1 MKSKVVYVCS
11 ECGYESAKWIGK
23 CPGCGGWNTFAED
36 VVVTSKSSK
45 KVAQSFSVPVKLSTV
60 DTTKDPRI
68 VCGIGELDRVLGGG
82 IVRGSLVLVGGEPGI
97 GKSTILLQLIKS
109 LEENTTFF
117 YVSGE
122 ESEKQLKMRADRL
135 GIQQDFYVLTET
147 DINAAIKHAE
157 TIAPDI
163 LIIDSIQT
171 MYNPDI
177 ASAPG
182 TVSQVRDVTLSLMKL
197 AKERSISVFVVGH
210 VTKDGAL
217 AGPKVLEHMVD
228 CVLYFEGERHQ
239 SHRILRAVKNRFGST
254 NEIGV
259 FEMTGEGLRE
269 VKNPSSMMLEGRP
282 EKTSGSTVICTLEGT
297 RPLLAEVQSLV
308 APTTFPAPRRMTTG
322 ADYNRVNLLIAVLE
336 KRVGLNLS
344 NQDIY
349 VNIVGGMRIDEPAAD
364 LGIICAVASAFK
376 NKDIDPEIALIGE
389 VGLTGE
395 LRAVNQIDKRLNEM
409 KKLGFSMHFESAN
422 GTDLTVGLAE
432 QAVWESAGSKN
443 EKGVPFLPN
452 IPTEEV
458 FTAPHKDKVD
468 GIVYGTKPYVFNGQ
482 LIKNFHVTFKDGK
495 VVEHG
500 ADEGADLL
508 GQLLDTDEG
517 ARHIGEVALVPAS
530 SPINRSGKLFYN
542 TLFDENAACHIAF
555 GDSYPG
561 TTVGGTGLSKEELAA
576 RGMNHS
582 SLHEDVMVGAED
594 SRITGK
600 CRDGRTVQLFENGV
614 WVL

>member
-1 MKSKVVYVCS
+1 MKAKIVYVCS

-23 CPGCGGWNTFAED
+23 CPGCNGWNTFVEEVA
-36 VVVTSKSSK
+36 VTSKASK
-45 KVAQSFSVPVKLSTV
+45 KVAQSFSVPIKLSTV
-60 DTTKDPRI
+60 DTAKDPRI

-109 LEENTTFF
+109 LEQNTSFF

-135 GIQQDFYVLTET
+135 GIRQDFYVLTET

-197 AKERSISVFVVGH
+197 AKEKSISIFVVGH

-259 FEMTGEGLRE
+259 FEMTGEGLCE
-269 VKNPSSMMLEGRP
+269 VKNPSSMMLDGRP

-308 APTTFPAPRRMTTG
+308 APTSFPAPRRMTTG
-322 ADYNRVNLLIAVLE
+322 ADYNRVNMLIAVLE
-336 KRVGLNLS
+336 KRVGQNLS

-376 NKDIDPEIALIGE
+376 NRDIDPDIALIGE

-395 LRAVNQIDKRLNEM
+395 LRAVNQIEKRLNEM
-409 KKLGFSMHFESAN
+409 KKLGFLKCIIPESN
-422 GTDLTVGLAE
+422 KRGLRPPNDLTIYYAKNVG
-432 QAVWESAGSKN
+432 SA
-443 EKGVPFLPN
+443 L
-452 IPTEEV
+452 
-458 FTAPHKDKVD
+458 
-468 GIVYGTKPYVFNGQ
+468 
-482 LIKNFHVTFKDGK
+482 
-495 VVEHG
+495 
-500 ADEGADLL
+500 
-508 GQLLDTDEG
+508 QLL
-517 ARHIGEVALVPAS
+517 
-530 SPINRSGKLFYN
+530 F
-542 TLFDENAACHIAF
+542 
-555 GDSYPG
+555 
-561 TTVGGTGLSKEELAA
+561 
-576 RGMNHS
+576 
-582 SLHEDVMVGAED
+582 
-594 SRITGK
+594 
-600 CRDGRTVQLFENGV
+600 
-614 WVL
+614 

>member
-23 CPGCGGWNTFAED
+23 CPGCGGWNTLAED
-36 VVVTSKSSK
+36 VVVTSSSSK
-45 KVAQSFSVPVKLSTV
+45 KVAQSYSVPVKLSSV

-109 LEENTTFF
+109 LEQNINFF
-117 YVSGE
+117 YISGE

-135 GIQQDFYVLTET
+135 GIRQDFYVLTET

-157 TIAPDI
+157 SISPDI
-163 LIIDSIQT
+163 LIVDSIQT

-197 AKERSISVFVVGH
+197 AKDRGISVFVVGH

-259 FEMTGEGLRE
+259 FEMTGEGLKE

-376 NKDIDPEIALIGE
+376 NKDIDPDIALIGE

-409 KKLGFSMHFESAN
+409 KKLGFSKCIIPQSNKRGLTPPKGLTIYYAKNVGSA
-422 GTDLTVGLAE
+422 L
-432 QAVWESAGSKN
+432 
-443 EKGVPFLPN
+443 
-452 IPTEEV
+452 
-458 FTAPHKDKVD
+458 
-468 GIVYGTKPYVFNGQ
+468 
-482 LIKNFHVTFKDGK
+482 
-495 VVEHG
+495 
-500 ADEGADLL
+500 
-508 GQLLDTDEG
+508 QLL
-517 ARHIGEVALVPAS
+517 
-530 SPINRSGKLFYN
+530 F
-542 TLFDENAACHIAF
+542 
-555 GDSYPG
+555 
-561 TTVGGTGLSKEELAA
+561 
-576 RGMNHS
+576 
-582 SLHEDVMVGAED
+582 
-594 SRITGK
+594 
-600 CRDGRTVQLFENGV
+600 
-614 WVL
+614 

>member
-11 ECGYESAKWIGK
+11 ECGFESAKWIGK

-36 VVVTSKSSK
+36 VVTVSKTSK
-45 KVAQSFSVPVKLSTV
+45 KVAQAYASPVKLSTV
-60 DTTKDPRI
+60 DTTNDPRI
-68 VCGIGELDRVLGGG
+68 VCGISELDRVLGGG

-109 LEENTTFF
+109 LEKDTSFF

-135 GIQQDFYVLTET
+135 NIKQDFYVLTET
-147 DINAAIKHAE
+147 DINSVIKHAE
-157 TIAPDI
+157 SISSDI

-197 AKERSISVFVVGH
+197 AKEKSISIFIVGH

-259 FEMTGEGLRE
+259 FEMTGEGLKE

-308 APTTFPAPRRMTTG
+308 SSTNFPVPRRLTTG
-322 ADYNRVNLLIAVLE
+322 ADFNRVNLLTAVLE

-349 VNIVGGMRIDEPAAD
+349 VNIVGGMKINEPAAD
-364 LGIICAVASAFK
+364 LGIICAIASSFK
-376 NKDIDPEIALIGE
+376 NKDIDPDIALIGE

-395 LRAVNQIDKRLNEM
+395 LRAVNQIDKRISEM
-409 KKLGFSMHFESAN
+409 KKLGFSKCIVPEAN
-422 GTDLTVGLAE
+422 KKGLNAPDGLTVYFAKNVG
-432 QAVWESAGSKN
+432 SA
-443 EKGVPFLPN
+443 L
-452 IPTEEV
+452 
-458 FTAPHKDKVD
+458 
-468 GIVYGTKPYVFNGQ
+468 
-482 LIKNFHVTFKDGK
+482 
-495 VVEHG
+495 
-500 ADEGADLL
+500 
-508 GQLLDTDEG
+508 QLL
-517 ARHIGEVALVPAS
+517 
-530 SPINRSGKLFYN
+530 F
-542 TLFDENAACHIAF
+542 
-555 GDSYPG
+555 
-561 TTVGGTGLSKEELAA
+561 
-576 RGMNHS
+576 
-582 SLHEDVMVGAED
+582 
-594 SRITGK
+594 
-600 CRDGRTVQLFENGV
+600 
-614 WVL
+614 

>member
-45 KVAQSFSVPVKLSTV
+45 KVAQSFSIPVKLSTV

-109 LEENTTFF
+109 LEQNTSFF

-135 GIQQDFYVLTET
+135 GIRQDFYVLTET

-157 TIAPDI
+157 TITPDI

-282 EKTSGSTVICTLEGT
+282 EQTSGSTVICTLEGT

-376 NKDIDPEIALIGE
+376 NKDIDPDIALIGE

-409 KKLGFSMHFESAN
+409 KKLGFSKCIIPESNKRGLAPPK
-422 GTDLTVGLAE
+422 DLTIYYAKNVG
-432 QAVWESAGSKN
+432 SA
-443 EKGVPFLPN
+443 L
-452 IPTEEV
+452 
-458 FTAPHKDKVD
+458 
-468 GIVYGTKPYVFNGQ
+468 
-482 LIKNFHVTFKDGK
+482 
-495 VVEHG
+495 
-500 ADEGADLL
+500 
-508 GQLLDTDEG
+508 QLL
-517 ARHIGEVALVPAS
+517 
-530 SPINRSGKLFYN
+530 F
-542 TLFDENAACHIAF
+542 
-555 GDSYPG
+555 
-561 TTVGGTGLSKEELAA
+561 
-576 RGMNHS
+576 
-582 SLHEDVMVGAED
+582 
-594 SRITGK
+594 
-600 CRDGRTVQLFENGV
+600 
-614 WVL
+614 

>member
-1 MKSKVVYVCS
+1 MKSKVVYICS

-23 CPGCGGWNTFAED
+23 CPDCGGWNTFAED
-36 VVVTSKSSK
+36 VVVTSRNAK
-45 KVAQSFSVPVKLSTV
+45 KVSQSYASPVKLSTV
-60 DTTKDPRI
+60 DTAKDPRI

-109 LEENTTFF
+109 LEENTAFF

-135 GIQQDFYVLTET
+135 KIKQDLYVLTET

-157 TIAPDI
+157 TILPDI
-163 LIIDSIQT
+163 LIVDSIQT

-197 AKERSISVFVVGH
+197 AKEKSISIFIVGH
-210 VTKDGAL
+210 VTKEGAL

-259 FEMTGEGLRE
+259 FEMTGEGLIE

-308 APTTFPAPRRMTTG
+308 APTTFPAPRRLATG

-349 VNIVGGMRIDEPAAD
+349 VNMVGGMRIDEPAAD
-364 LGIICAVASAFK
+364 LGIICAIASSFK
-376 NKDIDPEIALIGE
+376 NKNIDPEIALIGE

-395 LRAVNQIDKRLNEM
+395 LRAVNQIEKRLVEM
-409 KKLGFSMHFESAN
+409 KKLGFSKCIIPEAN
-422 GTDLTVGLAE
+422 KRGLTPPDGLTVYYAKN
-432 QAVWESAGSKN
+432 VSSALK
-443 EKGVPFLPN
+443 
-452 IPTEEV
+452 
-458 FTAPHKDKVD
+458 
-468 GIVYGTKPYVFNGQ
+468 
-482 LIKNFHVTFKDGK
+482 
-495 VVEHG
+495 
-500 ADEGADLL
+500 LL
-508 GQLLDTDEG
+508 
-517 ARHIGEVALVPAS
+517 
-530 SPINRSGKLFYN
+530 F
-542 TLFDENAACHIAF
+542 
-555 GDSYPG
+555 
-561 TTVGGTGLSKEELAA
+561 
-576 RGMNHS
+576 
-582 SLHEDVMVGAED
+582 
-594 SRITGK
+594 
-600 CRDGRTVQLFENGV
+600 
-614 WVL
+614 

>member
-1 MKSKVVYVCS
+1 MKSKVVYICS

-23 CPGCGGWNTFAED
+23 CPECDGWNTFAED
-36 VVVTSKSSK
+36 VVAVSPTTK
-45 KVAQSFSVPVKLSTV
+45 KVAQSYASPVKLSTV

-97 GKSTILLQLIKS
+97 GKSTILLQLVKS
-109 LEENTTFF
+109 LEKNTKFF
-117 YVSGE
+117 YASGE

-135 GIQQDFYVLTET
+135 GLQEDMFVLTET
-147 DINAAIKHAE
+147 DIHAVIKHAE
-157 TIAPDI
+157 SLLPDI
-163 LIIDSIQT
+163 LIVDSIQT

-177 ASAPG
+177 SSAPG

-197 AKERSISVFVVGH
+197 AKEKSISVFVVGH

-259 FEMTGEGLRE
+259 FEMTGTGLKE

-282 EKTSGSTVICTLEGT
+282 EKTSGSTVICTLEGS

-308 APTTFPAPRRMTTG
+308 APTSFPAPRRMTTG

-344 NQDIY
+344 NQDVY
-349 VNIVGGMRIDEPAAD
+349 VNIIGGMRIDEPAAD

-376 NKDIDPEIALIGE
+376 NKDIDPNIAFLGE

-395 LRAVNQIDKRLNEM
+395 LRAVNQIEKRLNEI
-409 KKLGFSMHFESAN
+409 KKLGFSKCMIPEANKRGLVPPNDLNIFYAKNVSSA
-422 GTDLTVGLAE
+422 L
-432 QAVWESAGSKN
+432 
-443 EKGVPFLPN
+443 
-452 IPTEEV
+452 
-458 FTAPHKDKVD
+458 
-468 GIVYGTKPYVFNGQ
+468 
-482 LIKNFHVTFKDGK
+482 
-495 VVEHG
+495 
-500 ADEGADLL
+500 
-508 GQLLDTDEG
+508 QLL
-517 ARHIGEVALVPAS
+517 
-530 SPINRSGKLFYN
+530 F
-542 TLFDENAACHIAF
+542 
-555 GDSYPG
+555 
-561 TTVGGTGLSKEELAA
+561 
-576 RGMNHS
+576 
-582 SLHEDVMVGAED
+582 
-594 SRITGK
+594 
-600 CRDGRTVQLFENGV
+600 
-614 WVL
+614 

>member
-1 MKSKVVYVCS
+1 MKSKVVYICS

-23 CPGCGGWNTFAED
+23 CPDCGGWNTFAED
-36 VVVTSKSSK
+36 VVAVSPTSK
-45 KVAQSFSVPVKLSTV
+45 KVAQSYAAPVKLSTV

-68 VCGIGELDRVLGGG
+68 ICGIGELDRVLGGG

-109 LEENTTFF
+109 LEKNTKFF

-122 ESEKQLKMRADRL
+122 ESEKQLKMRAQRL
-135 GIQQDFYVLTET
+135 GLTEDIFVLTET
-147 DINAAIKHAE
+147 DINGVIKHAE
-157 TIAPDI
+157 SISPHI
-163 LIIDSIQT
+163 LIVDSIQT

-177 ASAPG
+177 SSAPG

-197 AKERSISVFVVGH
+197 AKEKSISVFVVGH

-259 FEMTGEGLRE
+259 FEMTGTGLKE
-269 VKNPSSMMLEGRP
+269 VKNPSSMMLAGRP
-282 EKTSGSTVICTLEGT
+282 EKTSGSTVICALEGS

-308 APTTFPAPRRMTTG
+308 APTSFPAPRRMTTG

-344 NQDIY
+344 NQDVY

-376 NKDIDPEIALIGE
+376 NKDIDPDIAFLGE

-395 LRAVNQIDKRLNEM
+395 LRAVSQIEKRLNEI
-409 KKLGFSMHFESAN
+409 KKLGFSKCMIPQANKNGLTPPDGLNIYYAKNVSSA
-422 GTDLTVGLAE
+422 L
-432 QAVWESAGSKN
+432 
-443 EKGVPFLPN
+443 
-452 IPTEEV
+452 
-458 FTAPHKDKVD
+458 
-468 GIVYGTKPYVFNGQ
+468 
-482 LIKNFHVTFKDGK
+482 
-495 VVEHG
+495 
-500 ADEGADLL
+500 
-508 GQLLDTDEG
+508 QLL
-517 ARHIGEVALVPAS
+517 
-530 SPINRSGKLFYN
+530 F
-542 TLFDENAACHIAF
+542 
-555 GDSYPG
+555 
-561 TTVGGTGLSKEELAA
+561 
-576 RGMNHS
+576 
-582 SLHEDVMVGAED
+582 
-594 SRITGK
+594 
-600 CRDGRTVQLFENGV
+600 
-614 WVL
+614 

>member
-109 LEENTTFF
+109 LEQNTSFF

-135 GIQQDFYVLTET
+135 GIRQDFYVLTET

-239 SHRILRAVKNRFGST
+239 IHRILRAVKNRFGST

-282 EKTSGSTVICTLEGT
+282 EQTSGSTVICTLEGT

-376 NKDIDPEIALIGE
+376 NKDIAPDIALIGE

-409 KKLGFSMHFESAN
+409 KKLGFSKCIIPESNKRGLAPPK
-422 GTDLTVGLAE
+422 DLTIYYAKNVG
-432 QAVWESAGSKN
+432 SA
-443 EKGVPFLPN
+443 L
-452 IPTEEV
+452 
-458 FTAPHKDKVD
+458 
-468 GIVYGTKPYVFNGQ
+468 
-482 LIKNFHVTFKDGK
+482 
-495 VVEHG
+495 
-500 ADEGADLL
+500 
-508 GQLLDTDEG
+508 QLL
-517 ARHIGEVALVPAS
+517 
-530 SPINRSGKLFYN
+530 F
-542 TLFDENAACHIAF
+542 
-555 GDSYPG
+555 
-561 TTVGGTGLSKEELAA
+561 
-576 RGMNHS
+576 
-582 SLHEDVMVGAED
+582 
-594 SRITGK
+594 
-600 CRDGRTVQLFENGV
+600 
-614 WVL
+614 

>member
-109 LEENTTFF
+109 LEQNTSFF

-135 GIQQDFYVLTET
+135 EIRQDFYVLTET

-157 TIAPDI
+157 TITPDI

-282 EKTSGSTVICTLEGT
+282 EQTSGSTVICTLEGT

-376 NKDIDPEIALIGE
+376 NKDIDPDIALIGE

-409 KKLGFSMHFESAN
+409 KKLGFSKCIIPESNKRGLAPPK
-422 GTDLTVGLAE
+422 DLTIYYAKNVG
-432 QAVWESAGSKN
+432 SA
-443 EKGVPFLPN
+443 L
-452 IPTEEV
+452 
-458 FTAPHKDKVD
+458 
-468 GIVYGTKPYVFNGQ
+468 
-482 LIKNFHVTFKDGK
+482 
-495 VVEHG
+495 
-500 ADEGADLL
+500 
-508 GQLLDTDEG
+508 QLL
-517 ARHIGEVALVPAS
+517 
-530 SPINRSGKLFYN
+530 F
-542 TLFDENAACHIAF
+542 
-555 GDSYPG
+555 
-561 TTVGGTGLSKEELAA
+561 
-576 RGMNHS
+576 
-582 SLHEDVMVGAED
+582 
-594 SRITGK
+594 
-600 CRDGRTVQLFENGV
+600 
-614 WVL
+614 

>member
-109 LEENTTFF
+109 LEQNTSFF

-135 GIQQDFYVLTET
+135 GIRQDFYVLTET

-157 TIAPDI
+157 TITPDI

-282 EKTSGSTVICTLEGT
+282 EQTSGSTVICTLEGT

-376 NKDIDPEIALIGE
+376 NKDIAPDIALIGE

-409 KKLGFSMHFESAN
+409 KKLGFSKCIIPESNKRGLAPPK
-422 GTDLTVGLAE
+422 DLTIYYAKNVG
-432 QAVWESAGSKN
+432 SA
-443 EKGVPFLPN
+443 L
-452 IPTEEV
+452 
-458 FTAPHKDKVD
+458 
-468 GIVYGTKPYVFNGQ
+468 
-482 LIKNFHVTFKDGK
+482 
-495 VVEHG
+495 
-500 ADEGADLL
+500 
-508 GQLLDTDEG
+508 QLL
-517 ARHIGEVALVPAS
+517 
-530 SPINRSGKLFYN
+530 F
-542 TLFDENAACHIAF
+542 
-555 GDSYPG
+555 
-561 TTVGGTGLSKEELAA
+561 
-576 RGMNHS
+576 
-582 SLHEDVMVGAED
+582 
-594 SRITGK
+594 
-600 CRDGRTVQLFENGV
+600 
-614 WVL
+614 

>member
-109 LEENTTFF
+109 LEQNTSFF

-135 GIQQDFYVLTET
+135 EIRQDFYVLTET

-157 TIAPDI
+157 TITPDI

-282 EKTSGSTVICTLEGT
+282 EQTSGSTVICTLEGT

-376 NKDIDPEIALIGE
+376 NKDIDPDIARC
-389 VGLTGE
+389 V
-395 LRAVNQIDKRLNEM
+395 
-409 KKLGFSMHFESAN
+409 
-422 GTDLTVGLAE
+422 
-432 QAVWESAGSKN
+432 
-443 EKGVPFLPN
+443 
-452 IPTEEV
+452 
-458 FTAPHKDKVD
+458 
-468 GIVYGTKPYVFNGQ
+468 
-482 LIKNFHVTFKDGK
+482 
-495 VVEHG
+495 
-500 ADEGADLL
+500 
-508 GQLLDTDEG
+508 
-517 ARHIGEVALVPAS
+517 
-530 SPINRSGKLFYN
+530 
-542 TLFDENAACHIAF
+542 
-555 GDSYPG
+555 
-561 TTVGGTGLSKEELAA
+561 
-576 RGMNHS
+576 
-582 SLHEDVMVGAED
+582 
-594 SRITGK
+594 
-600 CRDGRTVQLFENGV
+600 
-614 WVL
+614 

>member
-1 MKSKVVYVCS
+1 MKSKVVYICS

-23 CPGCGGWNTFAED
+23 CPECGGWNTFAED
-36 VVVTSKSSK
+36 VVTVSPTTK
-45 KVAQSFSVPVKLSTV
+45 KVAQSYASPVKLSTV

-97 GKSTILLQLIKS
+97 GKSTILLQLVKS
-109 LEENTTFF
+109 LEKNTKFF
-117 YVSGE
+117 YASGE

-135 GIQQDFYVLTET
+135 GLEEDMFVLTET
-147 DINAAIKHAE
+147 DIHAVIKHAE
-157 TIAPDI
+157 TLLPDI
-163 LIIDSIQT
+163 LIVDSIQT

-177 ASAPG
+177 SSAPG

-197 AKERSISVFVVGH
+197 AKEKSISVFVVGH

-259 FEMTGEGLRE
+259 FEMTGTGLKE

-282 EKTSGSTVICTLEGT
+282 EKTSGSTVICTLEGS

-308 APTTFPAPRRMTTG
+308 APTSFPAPRRMTTG

-344 NQDIY
+344 NQDVY
-349 VNIVGGMRIDEPAAD
+349 VNIIGGMRIDEPAAD

-376 NKDIDPEIALIGE
+376 NKDIDPDIAFLGE

-395 LRAVNQIDKRLNEM
+395 LRAVNQIEKRLNEI
-409 KKLGFSMHFESAN
+409 KKLGFSKCMIPEANKRGLVPPKDLNIFYAKNVSSA
-422 GTDLTVGLAE
+422 L
-432 QAVWESAGSKN
+432 
-443 EKGVPFLPN
+443 
-452 IPTEEV
+452 
-458 FTAPHKDKVD
+458 
-468 GIVYGTKPYVFNGQ
+468 
-482 LIKNFHVTFKDGK
+482 
-495 VVEHG
+495 
-500 ADEGADLL
+500 
-508 GQLLDTDEG
+508 QLL
-517 ARHIGEVALVPAS
+517 
-530 SPINRSGKLFYN
+530 F
-542 TLFDENAACHIAF
+542 
-555 GDSYPG
+555 
-561 TTVGGTGLSKEELAA
+561 
-576 RGMNHS
+576 
-582 SLHEDVMVGAED
+582 
-594 SRITGK
+594 
-600 CRDGRTVQLFENGV
+600 
-614 WVL
+614 

>member
-109 LEENTTFF
+109 LEQNTSFF

-135 GIQQDFYVLTET
+135 GIRQDFYVLTET

-239 SHRILRAVKNRFGST
+239 IHRILRAVKNRFGST

-282 EKTSGSTVICTLEGT
+282 EQTSGSTVICTLEGT

-376 NKDIDPEIALIGE
+376 NKDIDPDIALIGE

-409 KKLGFSMHFESAN
+409 KKLGFSKCIIPESNKRGLAPPK
-422 GTDLTVGLAE
+422 DLTIYYAKNVG
-432 QAVWESAGSKN
+432 SA
-443 EKGVPFLPN
+443 L
-452 IPTEEV
+452 
-458 FTAPHKDKVD
+458 
-468 GIVYGTKPYVFNGQ
+468 
-482 LIKNFHVTFKDGK
+482 
-495 VVEHG
+495 
-500 ADEGADLL
+500 
-508 GQLLDTDEG
+508 QLL
-517 ARHIGEVALVPAS
+517 
-530 SPINRSGKLFYN
+530 F
-542 TLFDENAACHIAF
+542 
-555 GDSYPG
+555 
-561 TTVGGTGLSKEELAA
+561 
-576 RGMNHS
+576 
-582 SLHEDVMVGAED
+582 
-594 SRITGK
+594 
-600 CRDGRTVQLFENGV
+600 
-614 WVL
+614 

>member
-1 MKSKVVYVCS
+1 MKSKVVYICS
-11 ECGYESAKWIGK
+11 ECGYESSKWIGK
-23 CPGCGGWNTFAED
+23 CPDCGGWNTFAED
-36 VVVTSKSSK
+36 VVEISKTSK
-45 KVAQSFSVPVKLSTV
+45 KVSQSYSSPVKLSTV

-109 LEENTTFF
+109 LEKDTSFF

-135 GIQQDFYVLTET
+135 GINQDFYVLTET
-147 DINAAIKHAE
+147 DINAVIKNAE
-157 TIAPDI
+157 NLNPEI

-197 AKERSISVFVVGH
+197 AKEKSISVFVVGH

-259 FEMTGEGLRE
+259 FEMTGAGLSE

-308 APTTFPAPRRMTTG
+308 SSTTFPVPRRLTTG
-322 ADYNRVNLLIAVLE
+322 ADFNRVNLLTAVLE

-349 VNIVGGMRIDEPAAD
+349 VNIIGGMKITEPAAD
-364 LGIICAVASAFK
+364 LGIICAIASAFK
-376 NKDIDPEIALIGE
+376 NKEIDPDIALIGE

-395 LRAVNQIDKRLNEM
+395 LRAVSQIEKRLGEM
-409 KKLGFSMHFESAN
+409 KKLGFSKCIIPESN
-422 GTDLTVGLAE
+422 KKGLTVPDGLTVYYAKN
-432 QAVWESAGSKN
+432 VSSALS
-443 EKGVPFLPN
+443 
-452 IPTEEV
+452 I
-458 FTAPHKDKVD
+458 
-468 GIVYGTKPYVFNGQ
+468 
-482 LIKNFHVTFKDGK
+482 
-495 VVEHG
+495 
-500 ADEGADLL
+500 
-508 GQLLDTDEG
+508 
-517 ARHIGEVALVPAS
+517 
-530 SPINRSGKLFYN
+530 LF
-542 TLFDENAACHIAF
+542 
-555 GDSYPG
+555 
-561 TTVGGTGLSKEELAA
+561 
-576 RGMNHS
+576 
-582 SLHEDVMVGAED
+582 
-594 SRITGK
+594 
-600 CRDGRTVQLFENGV
+600 
-614 WVL
+614 

>member
-1 MKSKVVYVCS
+1 MKSKVVYICS

-23 CPGCGGWNTFAED
+23 CPECDGWNTFAED
-36 VVVTSKSSK
+36 VVAVSPTTK
-45 KVAQSFSVPVKLSTV
+45 KVAQSYASPVKLSAV

-109 LEENTTFF
+109 LEKNTKFF
-117 YVSGE
+117 YASGE

-135 GIQQDFYVLTET
+135 GLQEDMFVLTET
-147 DINAAIKHAE
+147 DIHAVIKHAE
-157 TIAPDI
+157 NLLPDI
-163 LIIDSIQT
+163 LIVDSIQT

-177 ASAPG
+177 SSAPG

-197 AKERSISVFVVGH
+197 AKEKSISVFVVGH

-259 FEMTGEGLRE
+259 FEMTGTGLKD

-282 EKTSGSTVICTLEGT
+282 EKTSGSTVICTLEGS

-308 APTTFPAPRRMTTG
+308 APTSFPAPRRMTTG

-344 NQDIY
+344 NQDVY
-349 VNIVGGMRIDEPAAD
+349 VNIIGGMRIDEPAAD

-376 NKDIDPEIALIGE
+376 NKDIDPDIAFLGE

-395 LRAVNQIDKRLNEM
+395 LRAVNQIEKRLNEI
-409 KKLGFSMHFESAN
+409 KKLGFSKCMIPEANKRGLTPPEDLNIFYAKNVSSA
-422 GTDLTVGLAE
+422 L
-432 QAVWESAGSKN
+432 
-443 EKGVPFLPN
+443 
-452 IPTEEV
+452 
-458 FTAPHKDKVD
+458 
-468 GIVYGTKPYVFNGQ
+468 
-482 LIKNFHVTFKDGK
+482 
-495 VVEHG
+495 
-500 ADEGADLL
+500 
-508 GQLLDTDEG
+508 QLL
-517 ARHIGEVALVPAS
+517 
-530 SPINRSGKLFYN
+530 F
-542 TLFDENAACHIAF
+542 
-555 GDSYPG
+555 
-561 TTVGGTGLSKEELAA
+561 
-576 RGMNHS
+576 
-582 SLHEDVMVGAED
+582 
-594 SRITGK
+594 
-600 CRDGRTVQLFENGV
+600 
-614 WVL
+614 

>member
-135 GIQQDFYVLTET
+135 GIQKDFYVLTEP

-409 KKLGFSMHFESAN
+409 KKLGFSKCIIPESN
-422 GTDLTVGLAE
+422 KRGLRPPEGLTIFYAKNVG
-432 QAVWESAGSKN
+432 SA
-443 EKGVPFLPN
+443 L
-452 IPTEEV
+452 
-458 FTAPHKDKVD
+458 
-468 GIVYGTKPYVFNGQ
+468 
-482 LIKNFHVTFKDGK
+482 
-495 VVEHG
+495 
-500 ADEGADLL
+500 
-508 GQLLDTDEG
+508 QLL
-517 ARHIGEVALVPAS
+517 
-530 SPINRSGKLFYN
+530 F
-542 TLFDENAACHIAF
+542 
-555 GDSYPG
+555 
-561 TTVGGTGLSKEELAA
+561 
-576 RGMNHS
+576 
-582 SLHEDVMVGAED
+582 
-594 SRITGK
+594 
-600 CRDGRTVQLFENGV
+600 
-614 WVL
+614 